1 MDTPVNLEPY
11 SQKRI
16 TLSELVAKIRRFM
29 RDRAVLNR
37 LIAGQESSDED
48 IMLAIDLC
56 ISDFNHTPHLS

>member
-37 LIAGQESSDED
+37 LIAANSERV
-48 IMLAIDLC
+48 IL
-56 ISDFNHTPHLS
+56 F